1 MEENRY
7 KLESYNEAFCEI
19 HDTKKDE
26 WYIRKDLITDLLNQ
40 QDKRIKELKEQIKTK
55 DTILEEYKKCN
66 CKECM
71 TDYEKNLN
79 QIIDK
84 YLYENNSL
92 KQENNQLKQSQK
104 QLAII
109 ELEKTKICCE
119 KYAEELYDN
128 LVDVVVP
135 TDIDKPKREAI
146 KYLYLVSEVID
157 DRIKS
162 LKGEIPTIKCSLC
175 GREMVKL
182 ADGVNYCCNYCH
194 TQTLLNVLDIGEE

>member
-1 MEENRY
+1 MEEKERY
-7 KLESYNEAFCEI
+7 INLCDRQIKDTQDNSQAFMGISSVC
-19 HDTKKDE
+19 K
-26 WYIRKDLITDLLNQ
+26 RLNNQ
-40 QDKRIKELKEQIKTK
+40 SNRIKELVEENQQLKERLSIKMEELHIAYCGIENVKTK
-55 DTILEEYKKCN
+55 NGNLKEENK
-66 CKECM
+66 
-71 TDYEKNLN
+71 
-79 QIIDK
+79 
-84 YLYENNSL
+84 
-92 KQENNQLKQSQK
+92 QLKQSQK
-104 QLAII
+104 QIAII